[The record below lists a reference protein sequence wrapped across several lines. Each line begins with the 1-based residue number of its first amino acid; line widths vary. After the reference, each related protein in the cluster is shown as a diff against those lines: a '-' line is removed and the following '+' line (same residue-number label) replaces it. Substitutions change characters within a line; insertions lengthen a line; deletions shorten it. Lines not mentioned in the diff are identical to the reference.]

1 MHRGIRYVLRNT
13 ENKSIRRQIRAN
25 KYRIYAG
32 KTPHYKIGFFREE
45 GLSLDATVR
54 NLLADEAEI
63 L

>member
-54 NLLADEAEI
+54 N
-63 L
+63 